1 MVETQWVKL
10 KKKIVCQK
18 VVSAMEKKKKKKK
31 AKKVLEVL
39 GIGKHVAI
47 LSTVI
52 KIGIIWKN
60 DIWAKTCSQWGG

>member
-1 MVETQWVKL
+1 MSKTE

-18 VVSAMEKKKKKKK
+18 VVSAMEKKRKKKKK

-52 KIGIIWKN
+52 KIGII
-60 DIWAKTCSQWGG
+60 

>member
-1 MVETQWVKL
+1 
-10 KKKIVCQK
+10 
-18 VVSAMEKKKKKKK
+18 MEKKRKKKKK

-52 KIGIIWKN
+52 KIGII
-60 DIWAKTCSQWGG
+60 

>member
-1 MVETQWVKL
+1 MSKTE
-10 KKKIVCQK
+10 KKNSMSESSKCYG
-18 VVSAMEKKKKKKK
+18 KKKKKK

-52 KIGIIWKN
+52 KIGII
-60 DIWAKTCSQWGG
+60 